1 MNLFLLLLMAG
12 VKETFHHSHE
22 SFCHPIFWDLSS
34 ENDFQ
39 KLQKSLKL
47 VHLLKI
53 VSLETRLR

>member
-22 SFCHPIFWDLSS
+22 SFSHSSFWELSS
-34 ENDFQ
+34 EKIFQ
-39 KLQKSLKL
+39 KGQKSLKL
-47 VHLLKI
+47 VHFLKI